1 MIGLLLHR
9 HRRQRQD
16 IQLIQNFGD
25 VVDIRVG
32 TFVQPYAHCDVLQHV
47 HSRKGHGKIRQEHEP
62 PPQAELATMENLLV
76 VVDRSLAGRNDAREA
91 IQQGSL
97 PCSIRAEHPA
107 TCPGSSSKETSSN
120 AHMLP
125 NFFETFSMRMFIALP
140 SLSLLCAAFVIYKA
154 VAFGDLRSYTIRHA
168 RERRLLV
175 MR

>member
-97 PCSIRAEHPA
+97 PCSIRAEHPHDRA
-107 TCPGSSSKETSSN
+107 QAPV
-120 AHMLP
+120 P
-125 NFFETFSMRMFIALP
+125 
-140 SLSLLCAAFVIYKA
+140 
-154 VAFGDLRSYTIRHA
+154 
-168 RERRLLV
+168 RRLLPTPTCCQTFS
-175 MR
+175 RPSRCGCSSLCRLCLCSALLSSFTKQ